1 MLQNVDSLIPF
12 LQPRK
17 TEIVPSVV
25 RLIAMIAIYFTNV
38 TRGDS
43 SMIAIYFCRNGGH
56 IRESASIVI
65 YPCHEAERRPWN
77 CKQFRHVSSGNHNLF
92 PYFFRGAL
100 AILIY
105 FNKLMALINYKILLT
120 IFQFALFWYT
130 FRVLQSTQWEIGIGV
145 RIDKI
150 RNHPSLA

>member
-12 LQPRK
+12 PRPRK

-65 YPCHEAERRPWN
+65 YPCQEAERRRWN

-92 PYFFRGAL
+92 PYFFRGAF

-105 FNKLMALINYKILLT
+105 FNKLMALISYKIFDNFSICT
-120 IFQFALFWYT
+120 FWYT
-130 FRVLQSTQWEIGIGV
+130 FRVLQSAQGEIVIGV

-150 RNHPSLA
+150 RNHPSLS